1 MRPHWIALQP
11 EPAAQAE
18 LADALR
24 AWAWRALRLTPRV
37 AQLESALVLE
47 VSASVRLFGGGPA
60 LLQAL
65 LQTQDGP
72 LAADPVNGA
81 ASAAAAHA
89 DAFHAVTAPRLAQ
102 GRTALVALARLKLPP
117 QPCVPID
124 ALPLHTLAAASPHRA
139 TLARLG
145 VYDWGSL
152 RALPRGGL
160 ARRFGATLLD
170 ALDCAYGQRPE
181 RYPWLTLPE
190 LFDET
195 LELAAQ
201 VDAAP
206 ALVFGARRLLAQLQ
220 VWLRVRQHGALALE
234 LQWQLDARRSN
245 AAHTDAHHS
254 GDGWGRLLLRTAQ
267 ASQDMRHWERMLA
280 EQLAR
285 VTLPAPV
292 LYLRLRAPATQPL
305 HVESRSLL
313 PDEQRPGDPLHQMLE
328 RVAARLGPASVARV
342 RLQDEHRPE
351 CMQHW
356 HTASAQAQPGSQGR
370 APDTCAYG
378 ADAGLYPTWL
388 CASPQPLATGPDGA
402 PRFHGP
408 LALLAGPQRIEAAGW
423 DDGCGVQRD
432 YFIARSG
439 VSGLLWVFR
448 QRLPPSD
455 AGGAQ
460 WYLHG
465 LFA

>member
-24 AWAWRALRLTPRV
+24 AWAWRALRFTPRV

-65 LQTQDGP
+65 LQEQDDP
-72 LAADPVNGA
+72 LAAGPVNSA

-89 DAFHAVTAPRLAQ
+89 DALHAATAPRLAQ
-102 GRTALVALARLKLPP
+102 GRTALVALARLQLPP
-117 QPCVPID
+117 QPRLPID
-124 ALPLHTLAAASPHRA
+124 ALPLHTLAAASPHLA

-234 LQWQLDARRSN
+234 FQWQLDARRSN
-245 AAHTDAHHS
+245 AAHTDAHHN

-267 ASQDMRHWERMLA
+267 ASQDMRHWERLLA

-305 HVESRSLL
+305 QVESRSLL
-313 PDEQRPGDPLHQMLE
+313 PDEQRSGDPLHQMLE
-328 RVAARLGPASVARV
+328 RVAARLGPGSVLRV
-342 RLQDEHRPE
+342 TLQNEHRPE
-351 CMQHW
+351 AMQHW
-356 HTASAQAQPGSQGR
+356 HAADRAVAGSSQG
-370 APDTCAYG
+370 AQHAALCD
-378 ADAGLYPTWL
+378 ADAGLYPAWL
-388 CASPQPLATGPDGA
+388 CTPPQPLQTDAHGT
-402 PRFHGP
+402 PRFHGS
-408 LALLAGPQRIEAAGW
+408 LSLLAGPQRIEAVGW
-423 DDGCGVQRD
+423 DCTPGVQRD
-432 YFIARSG
+432 YFIARSA
-439 VSGLLWVFR
+439 VSGLLWIFR
-448 QRLPPSD
+448 QRLLRSD
-455 AGGAQ
+455 AGAAQ

>member
-1 MRPHWIALQP
+1 MRPHWIALLP
-11 EPAAQAE
+11 EPAAQAA

-24 AWAWRALRLTPRV
+24 AWAWRALRLTPLV
-37 AQLESALVLE
+37 AQVDSVLVLE

-65 LQTQDGP
+65 LQAQDGP
-72 LAADPVNGA
+72 LTPDPGTGA
-81 ASAAAAHA
+81 ASASVAS
-89 DAFHAVTAPRLAQ
+89 TPRLAQ
-102 GRTALVALARLKLPP
+102 GRTALVALARLQLPP
-117 QPCVPID
+117 LPRLPID
-124 ALPLHTLAAASPHRA
+124 ALPVHTLAAAAPHRA

-145 VYDWGSL
+145 VHDWGTL
-152 RALPRGGL
+152 RALPRGGV
-160 ARRFGATLLD
+160 ARRFGAGLLD

-190 LFDET
+190 VFDEA
-195 LELAAQ
+195 LELSAQ

-206 ALVFGARRLLAQLQ
+206 ALLFGARRLLAQLQ
-220 VWLRVRQHGALALE
+220 VWLRVRQRGALALE

-245 AAHTDAHHS
+245 AAHTDSHHS
-254 GDGWGRLLLRTAQ
+254 GDGWGRLQLRTAQ
-267 ASQDMRHWERMLA
+267 ASQDMRHWERLLS

-305 HVESRSLL
+305 QAESRSLL
-313 PDEQRPGDPLHQMLE
+313 PDEQRSGDPLHQMLE
-328 RVAARLGPASVARV
+328 RVAARLGPASVMRV
-342 RLQDEHRPE
+342 VLQDDHRPE

-356 HTASAQAQPGSQGR
+356 QAASAQTQPGSQGS
-370 APDTCAYG
+370 APGTCVYD

-408 LALLAGPQRIEAAGW
+408 LAMLAGPQRIEATGW
-423 DDGCGVQRD
+423 DDDCGVQRD
-432 YFIARSG
+432 YFIARSAA
-439 VSGLLWVFR
+439 SGLLWVFR
-448 QRLPPSD
+448 QRLSRSD
-455 AGGAQ
+455 AGAAQ

>member
-11 EPAAQAE
+11 EPAAQAA

-37 AQLESALVLE
+37 AQLGSALVLE
-47 VSASVRLFGGGPA
+47 VSGSVRLFGGGPA

-65 LQTQDGP
+65 LQAQDGP
-72 LAADPVNGA
+72 FAADPVSAA

-89 DAFHAVTAPRLAQ
+89 DTAHAATIPRLAQ
-102 GRTALVALARLKLPP
+102 GRTALVALARLQLPP
-117 QPCVPID
+117 QPRLPID
-124 ALPLHTLAAASPHRA
+124 ALPVHTLAAASPHLA

-152 RALPRGGL
+152 RALPRGGV
-160 ARRFGATLLD
+160 ARRFGAGLLD
-170 ALDCAYGQRPE
+170 ALDGAYGQRPE
-181 RYPWLTLPE
+181 RYPWLTVPE
-190 LFDET
+190 VFDEA

-206 ALVFGARRLLAQLQ
+206 ALLFGARRLLAQLQ

-234 LQWQLDARRSN
+234 LHWQLDARRSN

-254 GDGWGRLLLRTAQ
+254 GDGFGRLHLRTAQ
-267 ASQDMRHWERMLA
+267 ASQDMRHWERLLS

-292 LYLRLRAPATQPL
+292 LYLRLCAPATQPL
-305 HVESRSLL
+305 HAESRSLL
-313 PDEQRPGDPLHQMLE
+313 PDEQRSGDPLHQMLE
-328 RVAARLGPASVARV
+328 RVAARLGPGSVMRV
-342 RLQDEHRPE
+342 DLQDDHRPE
-351 CMQHW
+351 SMQLW
-356 HTASAQAQPGSQGR
+356 YPASDQVQRGARRATPCGSLCGM
-370 APDTCAYG
+370 
-378 ADAGLYPTWL
+378 DAGLYPAWL

-423 DDGCGVQRD
+423 DDDCGVQRD
-432 YFIARSG
+432 YFIARSA

-448 QRLPPSD
+448 QRLSRSD
-455 AGGAQ
+455 AGAAQ